1 MLAKNKVNSI
11 ETLMSQALIDLDV
24 SHEKF
29 KTIVNDK
36 VKYEQMRANERK
48 Y

>member
-36 VKYEQMRANERK
+36 VKYEQMRENERK